1 MKYAIYDFSQAELV
15 KFNDAH
21 PKEKLDVTDLMIF
34 RWFTHFAAIPKT
46 RDGRT
51 AMRRKVFD
59 GEIYY
64 WVNYH
69 ALIEEFP
76 LFDIQTKKSISRRFD
91 KYVSGGLM
99 KKKVYKARNKG
110 SLTFFAF
117 TQEFSR
123 FEYDENN
130 AEQKINPHGKAAE
143 VIQDE
148 CPSDESDFRENA
160 NVLSKPLERTQTS
173 ALKRPTEVR
182 EDIDV
187 LSKPLERTQTSAPL
201 NDTPT
206 NSNSSATSSKSLE
219 ISQIEV
225 AEESLI
231 TQELKNLF
239 GGHLVFDSEFV
250 PEISRLLA
258 QFEVKDDGIS
268 EYLRFVF
275 DRTTEKK
282 PNSVTNLFYKLAKS
296 AAIMQDFVL
305 EKKKSDEESKK
316 DSVTCPVCGNEN
328 AKRFQ
333 PCPTCQFDLSNSA
346 DENEIRRSRQVY
358 TLPESEK
365 QRFLAEYNEE
375 IRRQLSVGFLEKM
388 RNPQMQQDFRK
399 RIAEIYRKYGITA

>member
-1 MKYAIYDFSQAELV
+1 M
-15 KFNDAH
+15 
-21 PKEKLDVTDLMIF
+21 
-34 RWFTHFAAIPKT
+34 
-46 RDGRT
+46 
-51 AMRRKVFD
+51 
-59 GEIYY
+59 
-64 WVNYH
+64 
-69 ALIEEFP
+69 
-76 LFDIQTKKSISRRFD
+76 
-91 KYVSGGLM
+91 
-99 KKKVYKARNKG
+99 
-110 SLTFFAF
+110 
-117 TQEFSR
+117 
-123 FEYDENN
+123 
-130 AEQKINPHGKAAE
+130 
-143 VIQDE
+143 
-148 CPSDESDFRENA
+148 
-160 NVLSKPLERTQTS
+160 
-173 ALKRPTEVR
+173 
-182 EDIDV
+182 
-187 LSKPLERTQTSAPL
+187 
-201 NDTPT
+201 
-206 NSNSSATSSKSLE
+206 E

>member
-182 EDIDV
+182 EDVDV